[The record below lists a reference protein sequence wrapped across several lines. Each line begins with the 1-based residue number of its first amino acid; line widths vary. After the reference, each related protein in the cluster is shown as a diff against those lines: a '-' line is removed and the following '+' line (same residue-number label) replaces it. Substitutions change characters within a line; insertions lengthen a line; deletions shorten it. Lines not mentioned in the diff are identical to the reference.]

1 MDNHINQNCKILNKP
16 TRIYH
21 LSETFIIFAKNTI
34 TRLIY
39 ILMETNNEQ
48 EKKRQNYQKEIERLV
63 EAGKK
68 LMAEANEI
76 IGALPET
83 QKGSIAM
90 NNKKN
95 QPKIPKN
102 HPAESPA
109 CHAQQD
115 SQHRKGKAPIW
126 AFGETYA
133 PCSWA
138 TKQARC
144 FGTVMSL
151 QQTSQTIS
159 TQTRSMTTSM
169 TQSTISNKAL
179 STIISKKRRSIET
192 TKRKFN

>member
-115 SQHRKGKAPIW
+115 SP
-126 AFGETYA
+126 
-133 PCSWA
+133 
-138 TKQARC
+138 
-144 FGTVMSL
+144 
-151 QQTSQTIS
+151 TSQGKGTHLGFWGNLCALFVGYK
-159 TQTRSMTTSM
+159 TGEMLWNGDEPTTDVANDFN
-169 TQSTISNKAL
+169 SN
-179 STIISKKRRSIET
+179 TFDDYERDIINDFEQGSIDDYIEEEEEY
-192 TKRKFN
+192 